1 MLTNESN
8 QLPLL
13 RVLQTLSCATLSLK
27 RRGVYFPSARVLF
40 VCWREGGDRWIV
52 GSESALGMVRW

>member
-1 MLTNESN
+1 MRTNESN

-27 RRGVYFPSARVLF
+27 RRGVISQVPEFFLF
-40 VCWREGGDRWIV
+40 VGGRGGIGGLWAV
-52 GSESALGMVRW
+52 SLL